1 MLYIHIHMKYN
12 ILNHFYIIV
21 ILFLQI
27 SYSKTTN
34 TNPVLSN
41 VDKIQ
46 NSDYYTREENGN
58 ILDMIEK
65 MKERERILLNNIN
78 ALTNKNQYYK
88 LKIEVNKI
96 YIKILYSLIFI
107 FLFIIINIIIIKFYC
122 QYKKKEND
130 KAIFGL
136 KK

>member
-41 VDKIQ
+41 VDKIK
-46 NSDYYTREENGN
+46 NNDNYIREENGN

-78 ALTNKNQYYK
+78 ELTNKNQYYK

>member
-1 MLYIHIHMKYN
+1 MKYN

-41 VDKIQ
+41 VDKIK
-46 NSDYYTREENGN
+46 NNDNYIREENGN
-58 ILDMIEK
+58 IFDMIEK

>member
-1 MLYIHIHMKYN
+1 MKYN

-46 NSDYYTREENGN
+46 NNDYYIRGENGN

-107 FLFIIINIIIIKFYC
+107 FLFIIITIIIIKFYC